1 MRIFILLLFAVIAQP
16 TLAQNDS
23 IDVSVDAVWP
33 FEQAFYRHDGT
44 TTGGLVFSEHKAF
57 ICYLG
62 KLGFID
68 SNKTIVISPQFDYKS
83 GINANRF
90 LKNRAA
96 VSLNRKWGL
105 IDTLGNMLL
114 PFEYDRLIPYE
125 DYYFIEQDYK
135 WGYLNH
141 DFEAV
146 IPLNSRGMERMR
158 TNEEIEAYIVEQNR
172 QDSIEQS
179 FPVSKNEA
187 IRKAKRAGYF
197 SKRWEGTGVTLN
209 VESAEWT
216 IQNTESIGSTHKGR
230 CAHTNG
236 CIILKTSKMVIDAKT
251 GKVKEKN
258 KGTLLMPIYE

>member
-1 MRIFILLLFAVIAQP
+1 MRIFITILLAVFVH
-16 TLAQNDS
+16 LSFAQNDS
-23 IDVSVDAVWP
+23 IDASVGAVWP
-33 FEQAFYRHDGT
+33 FDQAFYRQDGT
-44 TTGGLVFSEHKAF
+44 TSGGLVFSEQKAF

-68 SNKTIVISPQFDYKS
+68 SNKTIVISPQFDYDS
-83 GINANRF
+83 GVNSNRF

-105 IDTLGNMLL
+105 IDTLGNIVL
-114 PFEYDRLIPYE
+114 PFEYDRLTPYE

-135 WGYLNH
+135 WAYLNH
-141 DFEAV
+141 DFEVV
-146 IPLNSRGMERMR
+146 IPLNGKGMDRLR
-158 TNEEIEAYIVEQNR
+158 TNEEVEAYIVEWNR
-172 QDSIEQS
+172 QDSIEHS
-179 FPVSKNEA
+179 VPVYKNEV
-187 IRKAKRAGYF
+187 IRTAKRTGYF
-197 SKRWEGTGVTLN
+197 SKKWEDTGITLN

-216 IQNTESIGSTHKGR
+216 IQNTESMGSTHKGR

-236 CIILKTSKMVIDAKT
+236 CIILKTSKMVIDANT

>member
-1 MRIFILLLFAVIAQP
+1 MRIFIAVLFAVIAYP
-16 TLAQNDS
+16 TFAQKDS
-23 IDVSVDAVWP
+23 IDISVGAQWP
-33 FEQAFYRHDGT
+33 FEEAFYRQDGT
-44 TTGGLVFSEHKAF
+44 TYGGLVFSEQKAF

-68 SNKTIVISPQFDYKS
+68 SNKTIVISPQFDFNS

-96 VSLNRKWGL
+96 ISLHRKWGV
-105 IDTLGNMLL
+105 IDTLGNILL
-114 PFEYDRLIPYE
+114 PFDYDQLIPYE

-141 DFEAV
+141 DFEVV
-146 IPLNSRGMERMR
+146 IPLNGRGIDRLR
-158 TNEEIEAYIVEQNR
+158 TNKEIEAYIIEQNR

-179 FPVSKNEA
+179 FSVSKNEA

-197 SKRWEGTGVTLN
+197 SKRWEDTGVTLN

-216 IQNTESIGSTHKGR
+216 IQNTKSKGSTHKGR

-236 CIILKTSKMVIDAKT
+236 CIILKTSKMVIDANT